1 MMRNNGKLT
10 EIAINSF
17 QGTKS
22 EISSKR
28 EGVSLLSLWNLQTA
42 L

>member
-1 MMRNNGKLT
+1 MMRNNGELT
-10 EIAINSF
+10 EIVINAF

-28 EGVSLLSLWNLQTA
+28 NGVSLSSLRDLQMA

>member
-1 MMRNNGKLT
+1 MMRNDGELT
-10 EIAINSF
+10 EIVINAF

-22 EISSKR
+22 KISSKHD
-28 EGVSLLSLWNLQTA
+28 GVSLSSLQTA